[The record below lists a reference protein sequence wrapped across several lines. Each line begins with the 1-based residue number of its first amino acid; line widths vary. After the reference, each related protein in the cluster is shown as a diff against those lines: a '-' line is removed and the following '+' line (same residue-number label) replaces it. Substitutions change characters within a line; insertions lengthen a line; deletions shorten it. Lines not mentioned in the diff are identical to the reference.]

1 MIDGLRKVVGFMP
14 ASKAQQ
20 RRAAYA
26 ARDRQTGREAL
37 SEHICARLIAQPDYR
52 AASTVMWY
60 IGCKSEVGTLP
71 AIRRELGGRKR
82 IVIPYCT
89 QDEHGQRKLG
99 LWHLKD
105 FSELAPGTWN
115 IPEPPETRRGEVGT
129 EVPPFELDLIIV
141 PGVAFDRSGGRL
153 GNGAGYYDRLLGR
166 VRHETLL
173 YGICFESQLFERIET
188 EAHDIPMDFVITEKN
203 VYAGKGRRPA

>member
-1 MIDGLRKVVGFMP
+1 MLP
-14 ASKAQQ
+14 SKAQQ
-20 RRAAYA
+20 RRVACQ
-26 ARDRQTGREAL
+26 ARDRQTDKEAL
-37 SEHICARLIAQPDYR
+37 SADICTRLIAQADYQ

-60 IGCKSEVGTLP
+60 IGCKSEVRTLP
-71 AIRRELGGRKR
+71 AIRRELGSRKR

-89 QDEHGQRKLG
+89 QDERGQRKLG

-115 IPEPPETRRGEVGT
+115 IPEPPKSRWGEAGT
-129 EVPPFELDLIIV
+129 EVPPCELDLIIV

-153 GNGAGYYDRLLGR
+153 GHGAGYYDRLLAQ
-166 VRHETLL
+166 VRKETVL
-173 YGICFESQLFERIET
+173 YGVCFESQLFDRIEM

-203 VYAGKGRRPA
+203 VYAGKDR